1 VSQVVQSGVQLLIL
15 TIPGNE
21 SVVSVSTPVLIA
33 VKLDYTFGYCRLLYL
48 SHEYIARSYK
58 REFRSKVL
66 VV

>member
-1 VSQVVQSGVQLLIL
+1 VSQVVQFGVQLFRL

-33 VKLDYTFGYCRLLYL
+33 VKLYYTFGYCRLLYL

-58 REFRSKVL
+58 REFSSEVL